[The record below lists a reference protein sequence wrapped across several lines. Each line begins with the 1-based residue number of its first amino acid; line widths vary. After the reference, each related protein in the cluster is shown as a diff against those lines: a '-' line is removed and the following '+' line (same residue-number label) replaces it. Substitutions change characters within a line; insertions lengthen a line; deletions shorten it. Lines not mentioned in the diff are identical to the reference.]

1 VSEATLPIGPILASS
16 TVLNNSEKKREV
28 KLMKKLLTVT
38 TICVAVMLAVAPLA
52 SGQGPEQKGPPPGG
66 PPAGGPPPGGPPQG
80 GPPAGGP
87 PAGGAQA
94 ERIFQGQL
102 VKVDAQAKSIS
113 VKGPGDKEMQFDYT
127 DATQVVGEKNVQG
140 LAGKTGADLRVTY
153 RDAGG
158 KLTATKIET
167 IEKGEKGKEK

>member
-1 VSEATLPIGPILASS
+1 
-16 TVLNNSEKKREV
+16 VLNNSEKKREV
-28 KLMKKLLTVT
+28 TLMKKLLTVT
-38 TICVAVMLAVAPLA
+38 AICVAVMLAVVPLA

-66 PPAGGPPPGGPPQG
+66 PPAGGPPPGGPP
-80 GPPAGGP
+80 AGGP

-94 ERIFQGQL
+94 ERVFMGQL
-102 VKVDAQAKSIS
+102 VKVDAQAKWIT

-153 RDAGG
+153 REAGG
-158 KLTATKIET
+158 KLTATRIET
-167 IEKGEKGKEK
+167 IERGEKGKEK

>member
-1 VSEATLPIGPILASS
+1 M
-16 TVLNNSEKKREV
+16 LNNSEKKREV

-38 TICVAVMLAVAPLA
+38 AICVAVMLAVVPLA
-52 SGQGPEQKGPPPGG
+52 SGQGPEKGAPPQGG
-66 PPAGGPPPGGPPQG
+66 PPAGGPPPGGPP
-80 GPPAGGP
+80 
-87 PAGGAQA
+87 AGGAQA
-94 ERIFQGQL
+94 ERVFQGQL
-102 VKVDAQAKSIS
+102 VKVDAQAKWIS

>member
-1 VSEATLPIGPILASS
+1 VSEATPPIGPILALS

-38 TICVAVMLAVAPLA
+38 AICVAVMLAVVPLA
-52 SGQGPEQKGPPPGG
+52 SGQGPEKGAPPQGG
-66 PPAGGPPPGGPPQG
+66 PPAGGPPQGGP
-80 GPPAGGP
+80 PPAGGP

-94 ERIFQGQL
+94 ERVFQGQL
-102 VKVDAQAKSIS
+102 VKVDAQAKWIS

>member
-1 VSEATLPIGPILASS
+1 M
-16 TVLNNSEKKREV
+16 LNNSEKKREV

-38 TICVAVMLAVAPLA
+38 AICVAVMLAVVPLA

-66 PPAGGPPPGGPPQG
+66 PPAGGPPPGGPP
-80 GPPAGGP
+80 
-87 PAGGAQA
+87 AGGAQA
-94 ERIFQGQL
+94 ERVFMGQL
-102 VKVDAQAKSIS
+102 VKVDAQAKWIS

-127 DATQVVGEKNVQG
+127 DATQVVGEKNVKG

>member
-1 VSEATLPIGPILASS
+1 
-16 TVLNNSEKKREV
+16 
-28 KLMKKLLTVT
+28 MKKLLTVT
-38 TICVAVMLAVAPLA
+38 AICVAVMLAIVPLA
-52 SGQGPEQKGPPPGG
+52 SGQEKAPPQGG
-66 PPAGGPPPGGPPQG
+66 PPAG

-94 ERIFQGQL
+94 ERVFQGQL
-102 VKVDAQAKSIS
+102 VKVDAQAKWIS

>member
-1 VSEATLPIGPILASS
+1 
-16 TVLNNSEKKREV
+16 
-28 KLMKKLLTVT
+28 MKKLLTVT
-38 TICVAVMLAVAPLA
+38 AICVAAMLAVVPLA

-66 PPAGGPPPGGPPQG
+66 PPAGGPPPGA
-80 GPPAGGP
+80 PPAGGP

-94 ERIFQGQL
+94 ERVFMGQL
-102 VKVDAQAKSIS
+102 VKVDAQAKWIT

-158 KLTATKIET
+158 KLTATRIET
-167 IEKGEKGKEK
+167 IERGEKGKEK

>member
-1 VSEATLPIGPILASS
+1 VSEATLHIGPILAWS

-38 TICVAVMLAVAPLA
+38 AICVAVMLAVVPLA
-52 SGQGPEQKGPPPGG
+52 SGQGPEKGAPPQGG
-66 PPAGGPPPGGPPQG
+66 PPAGGPPPGGPP
-80 GPPAGGP
+80 
-87 PAGGAQA
+87 AGGAQA
-94 ERIFQGQL
+94 ERVFQGQL
-102 VKVDAQAKSIS
+102 VKVDAQAKWIS

>member
-1 VSEATLPIGPILASS
+1 LHIGPILALT

-38 TICVAVMLAVAPLA
+38 AISVAVMLAVVPLA
-52 SGQGPEQKGPPPGG
+52 SGPAPEEKAPAAGGAPPGG
-66 PPAGGPPPGGPPQG
+66 PPPRRPPPGVGP
-80 GPPAGGP
+80 AR
-87 PAGGAQA
+87 
-94 ERIFQGQL
+94 ERVLMGQR
-102 VKVDAQAKSIS
+102 VKVAAQAKWIA

>member
-1 VSEATLPIGPILASS
+1 
-16 TVLNNSEKKREV
+16 
-28 KLMKKLLTVT
+28 MQKLLTVT
-38 TICVAVMLAVAPLA
+38 AICVAVMLAVVPLA
-52 SGQGPEQKGPPPGG
+52 SGQGPEKGAPPQGG
-66 PPAGGPPPGGPPQG
+66 PPAGGPPPGGPP
-80 GPPAGGP
+80 
-87 PAGGAQA
+87 AGGAQA
-94 ERIFQGQL
+94 ERVFQGQL
-102 VKVDAQAKSIS
+102 VKVDAQAKWIS

>member
-1 VSEATLPIGPILASS
+1 
-16 TVLNNSEKKREV
+16 VLNNSEKKREV
-28 KLMKKLLTVT
+28 KLMKRLLTVT
-38 TICVAVMLAVAPLA
+38 AISVAVMLAVVPLA

-66 PPAGGPPPGGPPQG
+66 PPAGGPPPGGPP
-80 GPPAGGP
+80 
-87 PAGGAQA
+87 AGGAQA
-94 ERIFQGQL
+94 ERVFMGQL
-102 VKVDAQAKSIS
+102 VKVDAQAKWIS

>member
-1 VSEATLPIGPILASS
+1 VSEAKLHIGPILALS

-38 TICVAVMLAVAPLA
+38 AICVAVMLAVVPLA
-52 SGQGPEQKGPPPGG
+52 SGQGPEKGAPPQGG
-66 PPAGGPPPGGPPQG
+66 PPAGGPPQG

-94 ERIFQGQL
+94 ERVFQGQL
-102 VKVDAQAKSIS
+102 VKVDAQAKWIS
-113 VKGPGDKEMQFDYT
+113 GKGPGDKEMQFDYT

>member
-1 VSEATLPIGPILASS
+1 LS

-28 KLMKKLLTVT
+28 TLMKKLLTVT
-38 TICVAVMLAVAPLA
+38 AICVAVMLAVVPLA
-52 SGQGPEQKGPPPGG
+52 SGQGPEQKGPPAGG
-66 PPAGGPPPGGPPQG
+66 PPAGGPPPG

-94 ERIFQGQL
+94 ERVFMGQL
-102 VKVDAQAKSIS
+102 VKVDAQAKWIT

-158 KLTATKIET
+158 KLTATRIET
-167 IEKGEKGKEK
+167 IERGEKGKEK

>member
-1 VSEATLPIGPILASS
+1 VSEATLHIGPILALS

-38 TICVAVMLAVAPLA
+38 AICVAVMLAVVPLA
-52 SGQGPEQKGPPPGG
+52 SGQGPEKGAPPQ
-66 PPAGGPPPGGPPQG
+66 GGPPPGGPPQG

>member
-1 VSEATLPIGPILASS
+1 M
-16 TVLNNSEKKREV
+16 LNNSEKKREV

-38 TICVAVMLAVAPLA
+38 AISVAVMLAVVPLA

-66 PPAGGPPPGGPPQG
+66 PPAGGPPPGGPP
-80 GPPAGGP
+80 
-87 PAGGAQA
+87 AGGAQA
-94 ERIFQGQL
+94 ERVFMGQL
-102 VKVDAQAKSIS
+102 VKVDAQAKWIS

>member
-1 VSEATLPIGPILASS
+1 
-16 TVLNNSEKKREV
+16 
-28 KLMKKLLTVT
+28 MKKLLTVT
-38 TICVAVMLAVAPLA
+38 AICVAVMLAVVPLA

-66 PPAGGPPPGGPPQG
+66 PPAGGPPPGGPP
-80 GPPAGGP
+80 AGGP

-94 ERIFQGQL
+94 ERVFMGQL
-102 VKVDAQAKSIS
+102 VKVDAQAKWIT

-158 KLTATKIET
+158 KLTATRIET
-167 IEKGEKGKEK
+167 IERGEKGKEK

>member
-1 VSEATLPIGPILASS
+1 LS

-38 TICVAVMLAVAPLA
+38 AISVAVMLAVVPLA

-66 PPAGGPPPGGPPQG
+66 PPAGGPPPGGPP
-80 GPPAGGP
+80 
-87 PAGGAQA
+87 AGGAQA
-94 ERIFQGQL
+94 ERVFMGQL
-102 VKVDAQAKSIS
+102 VKVDAQAKWIS

-158 KLTATKIET
+158 KLTATKIEA

>member
-1 VSEATLPIGPILASS
+1 
-16 TVLNNSEKKREV
+16 
-28 KLMKKLLTVT
+28 M
-38 TICVAVMLAVAPLA
+38 
-52 SGQGPEQKGPPPGG
+52 
-66 PPAGGPPPGGPPQG
+66 
-80 GPPAGGP
+80 
-87 PAGGAQA
+87 
-94 ERIFQGQL
+94 GQL
-102 VKVDAQAKSIS
+102 VKVDAQAKWIS

>member
-1 VSEATLPIGPILASS
+1 M
-16 TVLNNSEKKREV
+16 LNNSEKKREV

-38 TICVAVMLAVAPLA
+38 AICVAVMLAVVPLA
-52 SGQGPEQKGPPPGG
+52 SGQGPEKGAPPQGG
-66 PPAGGPPPGGPPQG
+66 PPAGGPPP
-80 GPPAGGP
+80 GGP

>member
-1 VSEATLPIGPILASS
+1 M
-16 TVLNNSEKKREV
+16 LNNSEKKREV
-28 KLMKKLLTVT
+28 KLMKRLLTVT
-38 TICVAVMLAVAPLA
+38 AISVAVMLAVVPLA

-66 PPAGGPPPGGPPQG
+66 PPAGGPPPGGPP
-80 GPPAGGP
+80 
-87 PAGGAQA
+87 AGGAQA
-94 ERIFQGQL
+94 EKVFQGQL
-102 VKVDAQAKSIS
+102 VKVDAQAKMIA

>member
-1 VSEATLPIGPILASS
+1 VSEATLHIGPILAGS

-38 TICVAVMLAVAPLA
+38 AICVAVMLAVVPLA
-52 SGQGPEQKGPPPGG
+52 SGQGPEKGAPPQGG
-66 PPAGGPPPGGPPQG
+66 PPAGGPPQGGP
-80 GPPAGGP
+80 PPAGGP

-94 ERIFQGQL
+94 ERVFQGQL
-102 VKVDAQAKSIS
+102 VKVDAQAKWIS

>member
-1 VSEATLPIGPILASS
+1 
-16 TVLNNSEKKREV
+16 
-28 KLMKKLLTVT
+28 MKKLLTVT
-38 TICVAVMLAVAPLA
+38 AICVAVMLAVVPLA

-113 VKGPGDKEMQFDYT
+113 VRGPGDKEMQFDYT

-158 KLTATKIET
+158 KLTATKIEA
-167 IEKGEKGKEK
+167 IEKGEKGEKGKEK